1 MRALY
6 ERMVAA
12 MTVLFVAFTIAQIA
26 PTSLLVTSIA
36 AIAIASL
43 VAVRHAATVTGS
55 RELAVGHR
63 AHAHRETLSAMPA
76 PSHPCTAGR
85 PRTRAPSQAA
95 PAA

>member
-36 AIAIASL
+36 AIAIA
-43 VAVRHAATVTGS
+43 
-55 RELAVGHR
+55 
-63 AHAHRETLSAMPA
+63 
-76 PSHPCTAGR
+76 
-85 PRTRAPSQAA
+85 
-95 PAA
+95 

>member
-12 MTVLFVAFTIAQIA
+12 TAVLFVAFTVAQVA
-26 PTSLLVTSIA
+26 PTALLVTSIA

-43 VAVRHAATVTGS
+43 VAVRYAAAVTGS

-95 PAA
+95 SAA

>member
-1 MRALY
+1 MRVLY
-6 ERMVAA
+6 QRMVAA
-12 MTVLFVAFTIAQIA
+12 MTVLFVAFTVAQV
-26 PTSLLVTSIA
+26 TQSSLLVASIA
-36 AIAIASL
+36 AIAIAAL
-43 VAVRHAATVTGS
+43 IAVRYAATVIGS

-63 AHAHRETLSAMPA
+63 AHAHREALSAMPA